1 MSYLV
6 LARKWRPKTF
16 AEVVGQPVVTRTLQ
30 NAVSQGRVAQA
41 YLFSGMRG
49 VGKTTMARILAK
61 ALNCE
66 SGPAHGPCDA
76 CGPCREIASGR
87 SLDVVE
93 MDAASNR
100 GIDDIRRLQE
110 TLLYRGS
117 LRHKVV
123 TLDEAHMLTKE
134 ANNAFLKTLEE
145 PPPGVLFVLA
155 TTEPH
160 KIEETVLSR
169 CQHFSFRRIDE
180 AEIAKHLRHIAE
192 AEKIKISD
200 TALDLVVRESEG
212 SMRDAIVS
220 LDQLLAFV
228 GTDISD
234 ADAATVLGTIE
245 REVLHA
251 LMGAVVKEDSSEILT
266 LVQRLASEG
275 VNLERLMVELVWY
288 LRELLVVK
296 AVSEP
301 KEFLRLSERDLEKMK
316 AMASF
321 LSEAD
326 LLRALELVARAE
338 RELRWSRQPRF
349 LVEATLLKL
358 AHLKRLTSIEEAIER
373 LQGDSS
379 PQGSGG
385 SVEEEF
391 KKLSAPPAKPKAL
404 FQNPGESNSPSAVKT
419 AKAPA
424 GADLPRPVADPPAKA
439 ENPAALSVTSLTPV
453 KTTLREAP
461 SSEPSEDRTQ
471 KLIAHIEKE
480 RPSLAGAL
488 SLASRWDWSDGTLT
502 LRFTPRHGAIRE
514 NLEKTHKA
522 ELQECL
528 KETLGQSYELRF
540 LSLDPSDKDI
550 EAFAGLKDK
559 KIQEEHLLEEAMQE
573 PLVRRV
579 LDLFKGRVVEVEK
592 LEK

>member
-16 AEVVGQPVVTRTLQ
+16 SEVVGQPVVTRTLQ

-66 SGPAHGPCDA
+66 RGPADGPCDA
-76 CGPCREIASGR
+76 CGPCREISSGR

-110 TLLYRGS
+110 HLLYRGS

-123 TLDEAHMLTKE
+123 ILDEAHMLTKE

-220 LDQLLAFV
+220 LDQLVAFV

-234 ADAATVLGTIE
+234 ADAAAVLGTIE

-251 LMGAVVKEDSSEILT
+251 LMGAVAKEDSS

-296 AVSEP
+296 TVSEP

-321 LSEAD
+321 LSESD
-326 LLRALELVARAE
+326 LLRALELAARAE

-358 AHLKRLTSIEEAIER
+358 AHLKRLTSIEEAIEH
-373 LQGDSS
+373 LQSGNF
-379 PQGSGG
+379 PEGAGGS

-391 KKLSAPPAKPKAL
+391 QKLSTPPAKPKSL
-404 FQNPGESNSPSAVKT
+404 FQSPGESNNPSAAAKT
-419 AKAPA
+419 AKTPA
-424 GADLPRPVADPPAKA
+424 GADLPRPAAGPPPKA

-461 SSEPSEDRTQ
+461 SSEEPSEDRTR
-471 KLIAHIEKE
+471 KLIAYLEKE

-528 KETLGQSYELRF
+528 KETLGQSYELLF

-550 EAFAGLKDK
+550 EAFAGLEDK
-559 KIQEEHLLEEAMQE
+559 KIQEEHLREEAMQE

-579 LDLFKGRVVEVEK
+579 LDFFKGRVVEVEK
-592 LEK
+592 LD

>member
-1 MSYLV
+1 
-6 LARKWRPKTF
+6 
-16 AEVVGQPVVTRTLQ
+16 
-30 NAVSQGRVAQA
+30 
-41 YLFSGMRG
+41 
-49 VGKTTMARILAK
+49 
-61 ALNCE
+61 
-66 SGPAHGPCDA
+66 
-76 CGPCREIASGR
+76 
-87 SLDVVE
+87 
-93 MDAASNR
+93 
-100 GIDDIRRLQE
+100 
-110 TLLYRGS
+110 
-117 LRHKVV
+117 
-123 TLDEAHMLTKE
+123 
-134 ANNAFLKTLEE
+134 
-145 PPPGVLFVLA
+145 
-155 TTEPH
+155 
-160 KIEETVLSR
+160 
-169 CQHFSFRRIDE
+169 
-180 AEIAKHLRHIAE
+180 
-192 AEKIKISD
+192 
-200 TALDLVVRESEG
+200 
-212 SMRDAIVS
+212 MRDAIVS
-220 LDQLLAFV
+220 LDQLVAFV

-251 LMGAVVKEDSSEILT
+251 LMGAVAKEDSSEILT

-288 LRELLVVK
+288 LRELLVTK
-296 AVSEP
+296 TVSEP

-326 LLRALELVARAE
+326 LLRALELAARAE

-358 AHLKRLTSIEEAIER
+358 AHLKRLTSIEEVLAR
-373 LQGDSS
+373 LQSESS
-379 PQGSGG
+379 PQGAGG

-391 KKLSAPPAKPKAL
+391 QKLSTPPAKPKTL
-404 FQNPGESNSPSAVKT
+404 FQSPGESNSPSAAVKT
-419 AKAPA
+419 VKTPA
-424 GADLPRPVADPPAKA
+424 GADLPRPVAGLPPKA

-461 SSEPSEDRTQ
+461 SSKPPEDRTR
-471 KLIAHIEKE
+471 KLVAYLEKE

-528 KETLGQSYELRF
+528 KETLGQPYELRF

-550 EAFAGLKDK
+550 EAFAGLEDK
-559 KIQEEHLLEEAMQE
+559 KIQEERLREEAMQE
-573 PLVRRV
+573 PLVQRV
-579 LDLFKGRVVEVEK
+579 LDFFKGRVVEVEK